1 MSSDFGA
8 KAFGEVMQLGY
19 VVEDIH
25 STALEWVERVGAG
38 PFYVIDR
45 QPFDN
50 YFYRGEKVELE
61 LSIAFGY
68 WGDMQVELIKPLN
81 DARTFYTDA
90 LATGA
95 GRLNHYAT
103 VVKDIDGLLQRNNL
117 QDRVVQSGAL
127 ASGIKFVYL
136 EEYMPGGLHL
146 ELVEATEQALQ
157 GYAGMRA
164 VARNWDGCDP
174 VRSIMS
180 LGEDLAQ
187 LQKAGQ

>member
-1 MSSDFGA
+1 MAGDFSA
-8 KAFGEVMQLGY
+8 KAFGEIMQLGY
-19 VVEDIH
+19 VVEDIE
-25 STALEWVERVGAG
+25 SAAMEWVERVGAG
-38 PFYVIDR
+38 PFYTIER

-50 YFYRGEKVELE
+50 YFYRGEKTELE

-81 DARTFYTDA
+81 DAKTFYTDA

-103 VVKDIDGLLQRNNL
+103 IVSDIDGLLERNQL
-117 QDRVVQSGAL
+117 HDRVVQSGAL
-127 ASGIKFVYL
+127 SSGIKFVYL
-136 EEYMPGGLHL
+136 EEYLPGGLHL

-164 VARNWDGCDP
+164 VAAAWDGSNP
-174 VRSIMS
+174 IRSIMS

-187 LQKAGQ
+187 LQKGG